1 LRKKRTLAFGVNTA
15 KVNVSRTSIAVQNEL
30 QSKRLFV

>member
-1 LRKKRTLAFGVNTA
+1 VQKKTLAFGDNTA